1 MFFSHYFRIQFL
13 ISDDL
18 GLSKIHRQLSTLS
31 IKSNV
36 PPPPENVL
44 PLISGF
50 SSTDILPFQRKSVVA
65 VRSHITST
73 EIKSPW
79 LNNSIINP
87 KIENP
92 IITTIIEAP
101 LQPNQQE
108 IVDQNHTAIQDFEL
122 PAIENGVGE
131 DGIQAAVLIGI
142 RRKKMKK
149 HKLKKLR
156 KKMKFEWAKR
166 RQRRELR
173 KEKAFQAVL
182 IAQIK
187 EAEKFSAEQYVAE
200 KLRQANEIP
209 IPRYWKGKQLP
220 QFIIKE
226 KMGLK

>member
-1 MFFSHYFRIQFL
+1 M
-13 ISDDL
+13 
-18 GLSKIHRQLSTLS
+18 
-31 IKSNV
+31 
-36 PPPPENVL
+36 
-44 PLISGF
+44 
-50 SSTDILPFQRKSVVA
+50 
-65 VRSHITST
+65 
-73 EIKSPW
+73 
-79 LNNSIINP
+79 INP

-92 IITTIIEAP
+92 TITAIIEAP

-108 IVDQNHTAIQDFEL
+108 IVDQSHSKVQDFEL

-142 RRKKMKK
+142 RRRKMRK

-156 KKMKFEWAKR
+156 KKMKFEWAKV

-187 EAEKFSAEQYVAE
+187 EAEKFSAEQYVAD
-200 KLRQANEIP
+200 KLRQANETP
-209 IPRYWKGKQLP
+209 IPKYWNGKRLP
-220 QFIIKE
+220 EFIMKE

>member
-1 MFFSHYFRIQFL
+1 MMSIRFIK
-13 ISDDL
+13 
-18 GLSKIHRQLSTLS
+18 GLSKLHRQLSTLS
-31 IKSNV
+31 IQRNV
-36 PPPPENVL
+36 PPPANVL
-44 PLISGF
+44 
-50 SSTDILPFQRKSVVA
+50 SSLLSSPNTDILPFQRTSFNVL
-65 VRSHITST
+65 RSQTTTID
-73 EIKSPW
+73 IKSPW
-79 LNNSIINP
+79 HHNSIISP

-108 IVDQNHTAIQDFEL
+108 IIDQNHSTVQDFEL

-156 KKMKFEWAKR
+156 KKMKFEWAKV

-187 EAEKFSAEQYVAE
+187 EAEKFSAEQYVAD
-200 KLRQANEIP
+200 KLRQANETP
-209 IPRYWKGKQLP
+209 IPKYWKGKRLP
-220 QFIIKE
+220 EYIIKE
-226 KMGLK
+226 KMGL